1 MFLII
6 DSVQVFSHC
15 ALVFFVFFLV
25 IFRFL
30 NFVRLEVVCAYGIV
44 ICFVLWIIKKCKD
57 TLINRRSIFIT
68 FSWCSYLLDGALFLC
83 IFCFCTKL
91 SAPFCAKLKL
101 HGLDSREETA
111 DQRQV
116 THLKTN
122 AVFPFQKLL
131 HYDWNE
137 TCG

>member
-44 ICFVLWIIKKCKD
+44 ICFVL
-57 TLINRRSIFIT
+57 
-68 FSWCSYLLDGALFLC
+68 
-83 IFCFCTKL
+83 
-91 SAPFCAKLKL
+91 
-101 HGLDSREETA
+101 
-111 DQRQV
+111 
-116 THLKTN
+116 
-122 AVFPFQKLL
+122 
-131 HYDWNE
+131 
-137 TCG
+137 